1 MTNFKGTVYVQ
12 GTLYNS
18 PAAFGRY
25 VTVATREYDGFSGID
40 YYNFNGVF
48 SRVRIRYIPDKN
60 PISQL
65 NNDTSYAGTVDK
77 VLYRS

>member
-1 MTNFKGTVYVQ
+1 MPSAHISEENENDPVTFGNYAVIGNFSYT
-12 GTLYNS
+12 
-18 PAAFGRY
+18 
-25 VTVATREYDGFSGID
+25 GFSGIA